1 MRTVLVIV
9 GALGILKKVFD
20 DSIQVLPGHP
30 LASKVQKT
38 YVLMGTTHIFGEA
51 LG

>member
-1 MRTVLVIV
+1 MRAVPVIV
-9 GALGILKKVFD
+9 GALGILKKGFD
-20 DSIQVLPGHP
+20 NSIQVLPDHP

-38 YVLMGTTHIFGEA
+38 RVLMGTTHNFREA